1 MILTTC
7 IIGQTGDCATLLL
20 QSLLALSPIGVIFIM
35 KVLNISSRGVT
46 NGRLRRA
53 IYYDYSPEY
62 NFAQWQE
69 SGRDQGH
76 TLMCVGLVG
85 VICQLAWSQG
95 DDFFAYD
102 DNLFLRGC
110 EYAACCNYTE
120 ETVPFTTYIWQKH
133 NQWNGISRKNR
144 QL

>member
-1 MILTTC
+1 
-7 IIGQTGDCATLLL
+7 
-20 QSLLALSPIGVIFIM
+20 
-35 KVLNISSRGVT
+35 
-46 NGRLRRA
+46 
-53 IYYDYSPEY
+53 
-62 NFAQWQE
+62 
-69 SGRDQGH
+69 
-76 TLMCVGLVG
+76 MCVGLVG

-133 NQWNGISRKNR
+133 NQWNGISPEEQTVVGFGTLMFAR
-144 QL
+144 